1 MKLLFFAL
9 LLLPIAA
16 QEQKQ
21 HFTINVSTPE
31 GQMLQAIG
39 QESDDDKKLALALDF
54 LAKYPKHEG
63 GGWVASQV
71 EVIYVKQKEFDKAL
85 EVGEKAFANNPGDL
99 DVAYNSIK
107 AAEGKEDPD
116 QLKIWSARAS
126 EIAHLAMASM
136 KAPADDDEKQRL
148 EYVKGVDNYSEYALY
163 ALALKVKDPKQVAE
177 LGAALEQQNVKSQ
190 YMSQLSGIYLS
201 ALAQSGQAA
210 KACASAEKLATA
222 NAKDVDAAVNAA
234 NCSLQQKRYDRA
246 EAHSARVLEA
256 LGSRSKPE
264 GMNDA
269 DWASKKSMLQ
279 GRANWI
285 AGMAYASENKLG
297 PTDKA
302 LRAALPGVKNEPQ
315 MAAPALFQLGL
326 ANYKLAKAVG
336 DKSKMK
342 EALQFFQ
349 QCAAIPGPNQDQ
361 ANLNVTAIKRELGVR

>member
-342 EALQFFQ
+342 DALQFFQ